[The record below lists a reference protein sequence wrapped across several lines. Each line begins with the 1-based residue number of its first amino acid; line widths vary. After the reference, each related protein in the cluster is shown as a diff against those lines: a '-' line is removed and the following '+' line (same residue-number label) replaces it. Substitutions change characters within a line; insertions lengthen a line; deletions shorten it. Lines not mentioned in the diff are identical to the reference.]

1 VVTEELLKYQYLIM
15 KKRERNSGKIVKKS
29 MWSNE
34 NFSCEIE
41 LCKKVDMALS
51 FPSDISLGV
60 MICLCSSSD
69 IFLSYILW

>member
-1 VVTEELLKYQYLIM
+1 
-15 KKRERNSGKIVKKS
+15 VKKS
-29 MWSNE
+29 ICNE
-34 NFSCEIE
+34 KFSCETE
-41 LCKKVDMALS
+41 LCRKVDMALS

>member
-1 VVTEELLKYQYLIM
+1 
-15 KKRERNSGKIVKKS
+15 VKKS

-60 MICLCSSSD
+60 MIRLCSSSSD
-69 IFLSYILW
+69 IFLYIYIMVTK

>member
-1 VVTEELLKYQYLIM
+1 VVTEALLKYQYLMM
-15 KKRERNSGKIVKKS
+15 KKRERNSEKIVKKS
-29 MWSNE
+29 ICNE
-34 NFSCEIE
+34 KFSCETE
-41 LCKKVDMALS
+41 LCRKVDMALS